1 MLKKKKKNFF
11 SLFLK
16 IISFYVNISQPYRKF
31 FYFLGKLLMRKLIFM
46 KILKKIFL
54 FNKPHKE
61 KIIFFFFEFS
71 SKSYFLL
78 YLTTSI
84 SYKLNFFE

>member
-1 MLKKKKKNFF
+1 
-11 SLFLK
+11 
-16 IISFYVNISQPYRKF
+16 
-31 FYFLGKLLMRKLIFM
+31 M